1 VTVRLV
7 GLGGLGE
14 FGANSL
20 LLDDD
25 AAGRVVVDVGA
36 AFADEPALGLSYE
49 VPDFAA
55 VTGPTPGLLVLS
67 HAHDDHSKGLALAL
81 DAWPGCRVAGSR
93 TTLAWCRGAMTGM
106 RAHASELGAGPA
118 LSSAGWQVEGL
129 PVSHSIPG
137 TLALRLR
144 SPAISLVVASD
155 LRVAASALGEE
166 TSLDELAH
174 WGADG
179 VDVLLL
185 DSTNALVATPPP
197 SESTVA
203 ATLAELVRGT
213 RGMAVAV
220 SFASHLGRFRQVAM
234 AAASAGRVVV
244 PVGRGLVEA
253 LAVQAR
259 LGGIGL
265 PLGLV
270 RPARELGRL
279 PRDGVVAVVT
289 GSQGEPGS
297 AFTRLATGHLAGLT
311 LQAGDRLL
319 HAARVIPGN
328 ERRLASL
335 FDLCV
340 RQGAEVVTAGEAP
353 IHASGHPHRQE
364 LETLLDV
371 LRPRWVLP
379 VHGWR
384 RHLEAVAGLARRH
397 GASAV
402 AAETGDELAWVGGA
416 LEPSGR
422 RLAVGRL
429 AFGDGD
435 DKRLDTGL
443 IHTRRALA
451 RFGAMV
457 AVVVENGARRPVV
470 QLHPAGLRL
479 SREELDELTAAVQ
492 GEAGRLLA
500 AGTVDADDASLTM
513 ERWLRRE
520 LRRRCGQRPAVV
532 VSVVRGSGQA
542 DRPGADG
549 PPA

>member
-1 VTVRLV
+1 MTVRLR

-20 LLDDD
+20 LVDDG
-25 AAGRVVVDVGA
+25 AAGRVLVDAGA

-49 VPDFAA
+49 VPDFSA
-55 VTGPTPGLLVLS
+55 VAGPSPGLLVLS
-67 HAHDDHSKGLALAL
+67 HAHDDHCKGLGVALR
-81 DAWPGCRVAGSR
+81 AWPGCRVAASR
-93 TTLAWCRGAMTGM
+93 TTLAWCRPALSGAGVHG
-106 RAHASELGAGPA
+106 AELGTGPA
-118 LSSAGWQVEGL
+118 LASGGWQVDGL

-144 SPAISLVVASD
+144 SEAASVVLASD
-155 LRVAASALGEE
+155 LRVAPSALGEE
-166 TSLDELAH
+166 TSLDELGR
-174 WGADG
+174 WGGEG

-197 SESTVA
+197 TETAVA
-203 ATLAELVRGT
+203 SALAELVRST

-220 SFASHLGRFRQVAM
+220 TFASHLGRFRQVAM
-234 AAASAGRVVV
+234 AALAAGRVVV

-270 RPARELGRL
+270 RPARELPRL

-289 GSQGEPGS
+289 GSQGESGS
-297 AFTRLATGHLAGLT
+297 AFMRLAAGHLAGLG
-311 LQAGDRLL
+311 LQAGDRVL

-328 ERRLASL
+328 ERRLAGL

-340 RQGAEVVTAGEAP
+340 RQGAEVVTAAEAP

-364 LETLLDV
+364 LETLLDAV
-371 LRPRWVLP
+371 RPRWVVP

-384 RHLEAVAGLARRH
+384 RHLQEVADLVRH
-397 GASAV
+397 FGASAAV
-402 AAETGDELAWVGGA
+402 AENGEELVWSGGE
-416 LEPSGR
+416 LELSGQR
-422 RLAVGRL
+422 QPVGRL

-435 DKRLDTGL
+435 NELLDAGEV
-443 IHTRRALA
+443 HTRRILA
-451 RFGAMV
+451 RFGALV
-457 AVVVENGARRPVV
+457 AVVVQHDGSLPSV
-470 QLHPAGLRL
+470 QLHTAGLRL
-479 SREELDELTAAVQ
+479 ASEEVEELTAAVR
-492 GEAGRLLA
+492 GEAGRVLA
-500 AGTVDADDASLTM
+500 GGTMDGDDASLTM

-532 VSVVRGSGQA
+532 VSVVTGA
-542 DRPGADG
+542 DRAPRPGAG
-549 PPA
+549 RPPA

>member
-1 VTVRLV
+1 MTVRLL

-20 LLDDD
+20 LLDGG
-25 AAGRVVVDVGA
+25 AAGRVLVDAGA
-36 AFADEPALGLSYE
+36 AFADEPALGLGYE

-55 VTGPTPGLLVLS
+55 VAGPGPGLLVLS
-67 HAHDDHSKGLALAL
+67 HAHDDHCKGLEMALRT
-81 DAWPGCRVAGSR
+81 WPGCRVAASR
-93 TTLAWCRGAMTGM
+93 TTLTWCRSALTGARVDGAELETG
-106 RAHASELGAGPA
+106 AAIPSG
-118 LSSAGWQVEGL
+118 GWQVDAL

-144 SPAISLVVASD
+144 SAEITVVLASD
-155 LRVAASALGEE
+155 LRVAPSALGEE
-166 TSLDELAH
+166 TSLDALAR
-174 WGADG
+174 WGGDG

-197 SESTVA
+197 TETAVA
-203 ATLAELVRGT
+203 ATLAELVRST

-220 SFASHLGRFRQVAM
+220 TFASHLGRFRQVAM
-234 AAASAGRVVV
+234 AAAAAGRVVV

-253 LAVQAR
+253 LTVQAR

-270 RPARELGRL
+270 RPARELPRL

-289 GSQGEPGS
+289 GSQGESGS
-297 AFTRLATGHLAGLT
+297 AFTRLAAGHLAGVG
-311 LQAGDRLL
+311 LQAGDRVL

-328 ERRLASL
+328 ERRLAGL

-364 LETLLDV
+364 LETLLGV

-384 RHLEAVAGLARRH
+384 RHLQDVADLARCS
-397 GASAV
+397 GAMTVV
-402 AAETGDELAWVGGA
+402 AENGDELAWSGGV
-416 LEPSGR
+416 LELSGHR
-422 RLAVGRL
+422 QPVGRL

-435 DKRLDTGL
+435 GDLLDAGVV
-443 IHTRRALA
+443 HARRALA
-451 RFGAMV
+451 RFGALL
-457 AVVVENGARRPVV
+457 AVVVESDGAVPTV
-470 QLHPAGLRL
+470 QLHTSGLCL
-479 SREELDELTAAVQ
+479 APEEMEELTVAVR
-492 GEAGRLLA
+492 GEAGRVLA
-500 AGTVDADDASLTM
+500 VTADGDDAGLTM

-520 LRRRCGQRPAVV
+520 VRRRCGQRPAVV
-532 VSVVRGSGQA
+532 VSVVTGA
-542 DRPGADG
+542 DRARRPGAG
-549 PPA
+549 RPPA